1 MGEWK
6 EYILEDIIDEFIDYR
21 GKTPQKKES
30 GIPLIT
36 AKIVKNGRILEPNEF
51 IDPDDYD
58 SWMTRGLPEVDDI
71 VLTTEA
77 PLGEVALIKNKK
89 VALAQ
94 RIITLRGKKH
104 LVYNPFLKYYFQSNI
119 GQYELQSRASGT
131 TVFGIKAE
139 VLRKVPVFLP
149 SISEQKN
156 IASVLLSLDDKIDL
170 LHRQN
175 KTLEAMAETLFRQW
189 FVEEADEGW
198 KEGKLGDLIEI
209 KHGYAFKGNYIT
221 DEETNN
227 ILVTPGNF
235 KIGGGFK
242 EDKFK
247 YYSTDDYPKEYIFN
261 ENDLIVTMTDL
272 SKDGDTLG
280 YPAFV
285 PSILGKN
292 FLHNQRVGKVKYK
305 NNYIEKFCYFLYFLM
320 KTDEYRA
327 YILGSASGTSILHTS
342 PDRIC
347 NFQLHI
353 PDEESI
359 KRYNKV
365 VSDLFYKIKINSHQ
379 IHTLEKLRDTLLPKL
394 MSGEVRLN
402 V

>member
-1 MGEWK
+1 
-6 EYILEDIIDEFIDYR
+6 
-21 GKTPQKKES
+21 
-30 GIPLIT
+30 
-36 AKIVKNGRILEPNEF
+36 
-51 IDPDDYD
+51 
-58 SWMTRGLPEVDDI
+58 
-71 VLTTEA
+71 
-77 PLGEVALIKNKK
+77 
-89 VALAQ
+89 
-94 RIITLRGKKH
+94 
-104 LVYNPFLKYYFQSNI
+104 
-119 GQYELQSRASGT
+119 
-131 TVFGIKAE
+131 
-139 VLRKVPVFLP
+139 
-149 SISEQKN
+149 
-156 IASVLLSLDDKIDL
+156 
-170 LHRQN
+170 
-175 KTLEAMAETLFRQW
+175 
-189 FVEEADEGW
+189 
-198 KEGKLGDLIEI
+198 
-209 KHGYAFKGNYIT
+209 
-221 DEETNN
+221 
-227 ILVTPGNF
+227 
-235 KIGGGFK
+235 
-242 EDKFK
+242 
-247 YYSTDDYPKEYIFN
+247 
-261 ENDLIVTMTDL
+261 MTDL

>member
-156 IASVLLSLDDKIDL
+156 IASVLVSLDDKIDL

-175 KTLEAMAETLFRQW
+175 KTLEAMVETLFRQW

-198 KEGKLGDLIEI
+198 EEGCIYELIDVIYGYPFSSVYFNEEKRGLPLVRIRDLKNGFSNVYTDEKCDDKYIINCGDLVAGMDGE
-209 KHGYAFKGNYIT
+209 FKLYIWAG
-221 DEETNN
+221 EQSLLNQR
-227 ILVTPGNF
+227 LC
-235 KIGGGFK
+235 
-242 EDKFK
+242 KFI
-247 YYSTDDYPKEYIFN
+247 PKF
-261 ENDLIVTMTDL
+261 D
-272 SKDGDTLG
+272 
-280 YPAFV
+280 FV
-285 PSILGKN
+285 PQLFVYELMKPHLYYFENVKVGTTVIHLCKADLDDIRSSIPPKDILIKFGEVVNPFYNK
-292 FLHNQRVGKVKYK
+292 LK
-305 NNYIEKFCYFLYFLM
+305 NNYKQI
-320 KTDEYRA
+320 
-327 YILGSASGTSILHTS
+327 
-342 PDRIC
+342 RI
-347 NFQLHI
+347 
-353 PDEESI
+353 
-359 KRYNKV
+359 
-365 VSDLFYKIKINSHQ
+365 
-379 IHTLEKLRDTLLPKL
+379 LEKLRDTLLPKL
-394 MSGEVRLN
+394 MSGEVRVN